1 MKNRGKK
8 ISNCKRRGE
17 WAEMCFM
24 ACAAERGLPVSRP
37 YGEMAPFDFIIGDH
51 GCLLRVQVKSTLC
64 RRENGYA
71 CSVRGAQCCRYAADD
86 FDLLAVL
93 VVPER
98 VWYIIP
104 AELIVGKGKVFL
116 YPNSPNAKYAPYKEA
131 WHLLRLRS
139 CPFRATTEHIEAAC
153 DESDSLPHRSLRA

>member
-1 MKNRGKK
+1 
-8 ISNCKRRGE
+8 
-17 WAEMCFM
+17 
-24 ACAAERGLPVSRP
+24 
-37 YGEMAPFDFIIGDH
+37 MAPFDFIVGDH

-64 RRENGYA
+64 RRENGYG

-104 AELIVGKGKVFL
+104 AELILGKGKVFL
-116 YPNSPNAKYAPYKEA
+116 YPNSPKSKYAPYKEA
-131 WHLLRLRS
+131 WHLLRPRDCALRGTIS
-139 CPFRATTEHIEAAC
+139 HIEACAA
-153 DESDSLPHRSLRA
+153 DLLPERNVPPADPSEIFA